1 MEHLEEI
8 TPDPIWLRLNSEQP
22 LWLMWAE
29 DGTYLAAGLEEGGP
43 VLLSWTTRDEMD
55 AGVRR
60 LGYRAP
66 DLFRVHRPIQRSVR
80 EAFETARRL
89 GCRLWIDEY
98 VVEGFLAPQTGDRA
112 GE

>member
-1 MEHLEEI
+1 MERFEEI
-8 TPDPIWLRLNSEQP
+8 TPDPVWLRLNGEQP
-22 LWLMWAE
+22 LWLMWDE

-43 VLLSWTTRDEMD
+43 VLLSWTTRDEMV
-55 AGVRR
+55 ASVGR

-66 DLFRVHRPIQRSVR
+66 DLFRRHQPIQRSVR

-98 VVEGFLAPQTGDRA
+98 VVEGVLGPRA
-112 GE
+112 FEPRGE